1 MRNLVPTQVK
11 AITSAI
17 AMLMGSSVIAISP
30 TIQENS
36 VSVSQPS
43 SGGRV
48 TISYR
53 LVGAPAIVTIDIQTN
68 TLADASGQWVSVG
81 GEHLRH
87 MVGAVNRVN
96 KTLDGISEVYWNPH
110 KEWTDD
116 EPRFVQQVKA
126 IVTAWPTNNPPPYM
140 AIDLQNPSNVFFYAS
155 REAIPGG
162 DTNDQYK
169 TSWMLMRKIPAANV
183 IWWMGTESGHR
194 AQVALTEDYYCG
206 IYELTQAQYRKF
218 MSSASYSPVVTGDKL
233 PVCGTRY
240 DAVRGNLSPIGGH
253 RWPDDGHAVGNALEK
268 LRKATGVEFD
278 FPTEAQWEFACKA
291 GTTLDYGGAAIGDV
305 AWYAGNWTEDTT
317 ISANE
322 VHEVGLKNPNAYG
335 LYDMHGN
342 VWEVCLEGLV
352 DYRTSW
358 LAAWVPGSAPLIDPT
373 NATNVPDK
381 ATWTDSFVGRY
392 FVHKGGGYT
401 SNAEDCRAGIWRAA
415 ADWNDVRTYDHL
427 RGFRFVAPAIMPY

>member
-1 MRNLVPTQVK
+1 MRNSVSAQVK
-11 AITSAI
+11 AIASAVATLI
-17 AMLMGSSVIAISP
+17 GCSAIAISP

-53 LVGAPAIVTIDIQTN
+53 LVDAPAIVTVDVQTN

-87 MVGAVNRVN
+87 MVGAANRVKKN
-96 KTLDGISEVYWNPH
+96 LDGVSEVYWSPH
-110 KEWTDD
+110 KEWAGG
-116 EPRFVQQVKA
+116 EARFVKQVKA
-126 IVTAWPTNNPPPYM
+126 VVTAWPTNNPPPYM
-140 AIDLQNPSNVFFYAS
+140 AVDLQNPSNVFFYAS

-162 DTNDQYK
+162 DTNDLYK
-169 TSWMLMRKIPAANV
+169 TDWILMRKIPAANV
-183 IWWMGTESGHR
+183 IWWMGTESSRR
-194 AQVALTEDYYCG
+194 AQVALTEDFYCG
-206 IYELTQAQYRKF
+206 IYELTQAQYKKF
-218 MSSASYSPVVTGDKL
+218 NTVSYTPQVPGDKL

-240 DAVRGNLSPIGGH
+240 DYVRGNLSPNGAY
-253 RWPDDGHAVGNALEK
+253 RWPDKGHAVGNALK
-268 LRKATGVEFD
+268 NLRDATGVEFD

-291 GTTLDYGGAAIGDV
+291 GTALDYGGAAVGDV
-305 AWYAGNWTEDTT
+305 AWYADNWAEDTT

-322 VHEVGLKNPNAYG
+322 VHEVGLKNPNGYG

-352 DYRTSW
+352 DYNTSW

-373 NATNVPDK
+373 SAVNVPDQ
-381 ATWTDSFVGRY
+381 ATWEDSFIGRY

-401 SNAEDCRAGIWRAA
+401 SSAEDCRAGVWRANA
-415 ADWNDVRTYDHL
+415 NWNDVRTYDHL
-427 RGFRFVAPAIMPY
+427 RGFRFVAPAIMTY